1 MFKRLKLFITKVR
14 PLKCLP
20 SRAVSLAIAVVSVV
34 LPCLNELR
42 HGYLPKILANLAQ
55 QQGDH
60 ELIAV
65 VSPSQDHTL
74 TTLQQTVGWRVI
86 ASEAQNRAQRLTTGI
101 VASSSEI
108 VLLHHPATV
117 LPSHRAL
124 QEIEQAMADPQL
136 IWGGFHHGF
145 DWDHWLLRFTSWYS
159 NRVRAR
165 WGQVLY
171 LDHCIF
177 ARKSA
182 LEAIYG
188 VPDLDIFEDT
198 ALSQKLQPLGPPRL
212 LPGTVTTSARRFRS
226 RGVYQQALL
235 NQGLKL
241 MYHSGLDPS
250 WMNRLYERRSQI
262 NVTYGA
268 STVTKPPFKGQE

>member
-1 MFKRLKLFITKVR
+1 M
-14 PLKCLP
+14 
-20 SRAVSLAIAVVSVV
+20 VSVV

-42 HGYLPKILANLAQ
+42 HGYLPQILENLAQ

-65 VSPSQDHTL
+65 VSPSQDDTL
-74 TTLQQTVGWRVI
+74 AILQGAIGWRVI
-86 ASEAQNRAQRLTTGI
+86 PSEAQNRAQRLTVGI
-101 VASSSEI
+101 AASASEV

-117 LPSHRAL
+117 LPPHNAL
-124 QEIEQAMADPQL
+124 QHIAQAIADPK
-136 IWGGFHHGF
+136 ITWGGFHHGF
-145 DWDHWLLRFTSWYS
+145 DWDHGLLRFTSWYS
-159 NRVRAR
+159 NQVRVRLGR
-165 WGQVLY
+165 VLY

-182 LEAIYG
+182 LDAIAG

-198 ALSQKLQPLGPPRL
+198 ALSQKLQRFGPPHL
-212 LPGTVTTSARRFRS
+212 LPGRVTTSARRFRD

-241 MYHSGLDPS
+241 MYHSGLDPQ

-262 NVTYGA
+262 NVTYSPSEAAKQPGGM
-268 STVTKPPFKGQE
+268 GQNRDPSDYR

>member
-1 MFKRLKLFITKVR
+1 M
-14 PLKCLP
+14 
-20 SRAVSLAIAVVSVV
+20 VSVV

-42 HGYLPKILANLAQ
+42 HGYLPKILENLAQ
-55 QQGDH
+55 QQGDP

-65 VSPSQDHTL
+65 VSPSQDDTL
-74 TTLQQTVGWRVI
+74 ATLQQASGWRVI
-86 ASEAQNRAQRLTTGI
+86 TSEAQNRAQRLTIGI
-101 VASSSEI
+101 AASSSEL
-108 VLLHHPATV
+108 VLLHHPATT
-117 LPSHRAL
+117 LPPNTAL
-124 QEIEQAMADPQL
+124 QQIEQAMADPQVS
-136 IWGGFHHGF
+136 WGGFRHGF

-159 NRVRAR
+159 NQVRAR
-165 WGQVLY
+165 QVLY

-182 LEAIYG
+182 LDAIDG

-198 ALSQKLQPLGPPRL
+198 ALSQKLQAFGPPRL
-212 LPGTVTTSARRFRS
+212 LPGAVTTSARRFQS
-226 RGVYQQALL
+226 RGIYQQALL

-241 MYHSGLDPS
+241 MYHSGLDPG

-268 STVTKPPFKGQE
+268 SEMPESPVKGQG